1 MATETFYEQRM
12 RELQQEKA
20 TKVARSNPLLQRP
33 SRTADTLAG
42 PSPMPQQPQEDEQ
55 PSYMKSDF
63 FLNSERFRQEDPNFG
78 PMMQNFTKL
87 AMGLKRMVDQKM
99 MPEPIARQRLE
110 QFIQDHRQGYKKQ
123 ELGSPEEGA
132 LMDQSTEAQQIPPAD
147 NTQMMEQ
154 SVEEVQ
160 NGLVG

>member
-12 RELQQEKA
+12 RELKAEKA
-20 TKVARSNPLLQRP
+20 SKVAQSNPLLQRP
-33 SRTADTLAG
+33 MRNAETLAG
-42 PSPMPQQPQEDEQ
+42 PSPMPQQPQDEQ
-55 PSYMKSDF
+55 PDYMKSDF

-87 AMGLKRMVDQKM
+87 AMGLKKLVDQKM

-110 QFIQDHRQGYKKQ
+110 QFISDHRAGYKKQ
-123 ELGSPEEGA
+123 DLGAPEEGA
-132 LMDQSTEAQQIPPAD
+132 LMDQSAGAQQIPPAD
-147 NTQMMEQ
+147 DTQMMEQ

-160 NGLVG
+160 NGLA